1 MAEFARSMP
10 EHRPLQP
17 APKEAGL
24 WRNRTFRTVFAS
36 YSLSLLGNTFH
47 SIALNLWVLQTTGS
61 AKLMSLVLI
70 THLVIS
76 MLFGSIAGTV
86 ADRVNRRQLMIA
98 ADLFRFLIVGGIA
111 LCMALPD
118 TPFFLILALTA
129 IVALAGAF
137 RGPAFQASLIE
148 IVGKSGVSGAVAAIS
163 VSDNLIRIAGYA
175 AGGTAVALFGGVF
188 AVALDASTFLVSG
201 MLLLFA
207 GRFPYAAPE
216 RQEREKTSFRAD
228 FAEGFRVVWNN
239 RFVRGA
245 VMLLPL
251 VMFFFLSTFMLIQ
264 VMAVQVWQASPLIFG
279 LLEAC
284 IPLGYVVGSIIIM
297 RFDNRLRHRGKLALI
312 SIVLMGPLFTAIS
325 FIGSAAPALPLI
337 GLVGVLFS
345 FSTTILFILI
355 RVAVAPSLQ
364 GRVFGLLGTLTSVAP
379 PVGLAVF
386 SALSDQ
392 FGPAVI
398 MTYSG
403 IAMLIAGT
411 AAFIGLRSMREYN

>member
-1 MAEFARSMP
+1 MSELVRIVLDHHPIQSAP
-10 EHRPLQP
+10 E
-17 APKEAGL
+17 EVSI

-70 THLVIS
+70 THLVVS

-86 ADRVNRRQLMIA
+86 ADRVNRRRLMVA
-98 ADLFRFLIVGGIA
+98 TDLFRFIIVGGIA

-118 TPFFLILALTA
+118 IPFFLILLLTA

-148 IVGKSGVSGAVAAIS
+148 VVGKRGVAQAVAAIS
-163 VSDNLIRIAGYA
+163 VSDNLIRIAGFA
-175 AGGTAVALFGGVF
+175 AGGTAVAMFGGVF
-188 AVALDASTFLVSG
+188 AVAIDASTFLLSG

-216 RQEREKTSFRAD
+216 RQDREKTSFRTD
-228 FAEGFRVVWNN
+228 FIEGFRVVWHN
-239 RFVRGA
+239 RFIRGVVA
-245 VMLLPL
+245 LLPL

-264 VMAVQVWQASPLIFG
+264 VMAVQVWQASPFVFG

-284 IPLGYVVGSIIIM
+284 IPLGYVLGSIIIM
-297 RFDNRLRHRGKLALI
+297 KFDKRIRHRGKLALI
-312 SIVLMGPLFTAIS
+312 SITLMGPLFVAIS
-325 FIGSAAPALPLI
+325 WLPTAAAALPLI

-345 FSTTILFILI
+345 FSTTILFILL
-355 RVAVAPSLQ
+355 RVAIDPSLQ
-364 GRVFGLLGTLTSVAP
+364 GRVFGLLGTLTSIAP

-386 SALSDQ
+386 SALSDS
-392 FGPAVI
+392 FGPAII
-398 MTYSG
+398 MMYSG
-403 IAMLIAGT
+403 AAMLVAGIA
-411 AAFIGLRSMREYN
+411 AYMGLRSMREYS

>member
-1 MAEFARSMP
+1 MSELARSMP
-10 EHRPLQP
+10 DHRPVQSVP
-17 APKEAGL
+17 EASSI

-47 SIALNLWVLQTTGS
+47 SIALNLWVLQMTGS

-86 ADRVNRRQLMIA
+86 ADRVNRRRLMVA
-98 ADLFRFLIVGGIA
+98 TDLFRFIIVGGIA
-111 LCMALPD
+111 LCMALPEI
-118 TPFFLILALTA
+118 PFFLILLLTA

-148 IVGKSGVSGAVAAIS
+148 IVGKNGVSQAVAAIS
-163 VSDNLIRIAGYA
+163 VSDNLIRIAGFA
-175 AGGTAVALFGGVF
+175 AGGTAVAMFGGVF
-188 AVALDASTFLVSG
+188 AVAIDASTFLLSG

-207 GRFPYAAPE
+207 GRFPYAAPD
-216 RQEREKTSFRAD
+216 RQDKVKTSFRTD
-228 FAEGFRVVWNN
+228 FIEGFRVVWNN

-264 VMAVQVWQASPLIFG
+264 VMAVQVWQASPIIFG

-284 IPLGYVVGSIIIM
+284 IPLGYVIGSIIIM
-297 RFDNRLRHRGKLALI
+297 KFDKRMRHRGKLALI
-312 SIVLMGPLFTAIS
+312 SIALMGPLFVAIS
-325 FIGSAAPALPLI
+325 LLQSAAAALPLI
-337 GLVGVLFS
+337 GLVGILFS
-345 FSTTILFILI
+345 FSTTILFILL
-355 RVAVAPSLQ
+355 RVAVDPSLQ
-364 GRVFGLLGTLTSVAP
+364 GRVFGLLGTLTSIAP

-386 SALSDQ
+386 SALSDHY
-392 FGPAVI
+392 GPAII

-403 IAMLIAGT
+403 IAMLVAGL
-411 AAFIGLRSMREYN
+411 AAYIGLRSMREYS